1 MKTLVI
7 LIGIV
12 VVIMIVTLWVSGIDY
27 MKKNHHDYKGKDLF
41 GEDENDEDK

>member
-7 LIGIV
+7 LIGIA

-27 MKKNHHDYKGKDLF
+27 MKKNHPDYKGKDLF
-41 GEDENDEDK
+41 GEDDEDK